1 MTQIDERLMAKA
13 AIIGLSSKPNEGY
26 RGGQVSGTLDGHGL
40 PRR

>member
-26 RGGQVSGTLDGHGL
+26 RAPAAIGI
-40 PRR
+40 PRML